1 MKKSVLIIIGII
13 YVASIVAIN
22 FFGMKVFVYNK
33 NVDVEQIV
41 CLNKSDTE
49 KGIVVSTY
57 ESHDGKKGVA
67 ITIAFDRPANKN
79 LMTGPMLQLDL
90 RVLPDNATKKQLSFT
105 STDTENVEFFKD
117 EKGQQTGLILFY
129 NRTSIFDVL
138 VRSTDNSNVILRLKV
153 KAV

>member
-33 NVDVEQIV
+33 NVDVEQII

-49 KGIVVSTY
+49 KGIVVSSYETY
-57 ESHDGKKGVA
+57 DGKKGVA
-67 ITIAFDRPANKN
+67 ITITFDRPANKN
-79 LMTGPMLQLDL
+79 LMTGTMLQLDL